1 MRFNRTTYGE
11 KIKQL
16 RINKGLTQEQLA
28 EKMNVSGTYIVKMVS
43 GSVRSSWQLSWRPVL
58 VFHRATSC
66 LVRRHEAG
74 NKQSSQL

>member
-1 MRFNRTTYGE
+1 MRFDRTTYGE

-43 GSVRSSWQLSWRPVL
+43 GSVRSSCS
-58 VFHRATSC
+58 
-66 LVRRHEAG
+66 
-74 NKQSSQL
+74 